1 MTGTILST
9 NPKQPVVSVLIC
21 AYNAERFIGAT
32 LRSVMAQTYGSLEVL
47 VLDNDSSD
55 RTKEVLEE
63 LRREEPRLKLY
74 AGKKNLG
81 AYGGLNYLLDRAT
94 GTYIAIQDHD
104 DIWHPDKI
112 ARQVEFLERNAGYV
126 GCGTAIVNYYERYGT
141 FLLRRQPEVSRVAW
155 HTSLIFRNSGLR
167 YNAKARV
174 ANDFLFMKHI
184 LCRDGKR
191 IHNLKEPYVLRMI
204 RADRSNLSA
213 KWISLKNLKEI
224 LFVRIGLF
232 DKLALLNRL
241 LLPGRIVDYLV
252 LKVLLRK
259 NILPRADV
267 ERRFSDDDVLQIRIA
282 LQQDRTNRL
291 P

>member
-1 MTGTILST
+1 MAGTRLST
-9 NPKQPVVSVLIC
+9 DPKQPIVSVLIC
-21 AYNAERFIGAT
+21 AYNAERFMEAT
-32 LRSVMAQTYGSLEVL
+32 LRSVMAQTYGSLEIL
-47 VLDNDSSD
+47 VLDNASSD
-55 RTKEVLEE
+55 GTREILEG
-63 LRREEPRLKLY
+63 LKGEEPRLKLY
-74 AGKKNLG
+74 GGKKNLG

-112 ARQVEFLERNAGYV
+112 ARQVEFLERDHTYV
-126 GCGTAIVNYYERYGT
+126 GCGTAIVNYYERYDT
-141 FLLRRQPEVSRVAW
+141 FLARRQPEVTRVAW
-155 HTSLIFRNSGLR
+155 HTSLVFRNLGLR

-184 LCRDGKR
+184 LCRDEKR

-204 RADRSNLSA
+204 RADRSNLST

-224 LFVRIGLF
+224 LRARIGLF

-241 LLPGRIVDYLV
+241 LLPERLADYLV

-259 NILPRADV
+259 NIRSAADV
-267 ERRFSDDDVLQIRIA
+267 RKQFGPAAAPIGHRESPNTF
-282 LQQDRTNRL
+282 